1 MLQPILAIP
10 LLTVLMAQGGL
21 ATYPHRGAVQ
31 GSASDGNTCYSTRGP
46 LSYDPLRQIC
56 CADGV
61 YEGAEANYICKICET
76 TMFAIPKSSRP
87 WRCCG
92 RNNDQPYNPETSHCC
107 FGQVKDGPED
117 TTSCF
122 RCSADSIMSIPRDES
137 KSYMCC
143 GDQPYNTL
151 RQHCCAGSLNNGPES
166 AYICQSCG
174 DNMMSRRRDL
184 PPLRCCG
191 VNNEISYDP
200 STHHCCGGFNQPKYG
215 PQRDYVCQRCGNS
228 YFSRPATDGSWRCC
242 KGQPYNPAEQHCC
255 FNGLH
260 SGSEEHFTCQR
271 CGNEVFS
278 RRRDEPEYWCCSH
291 PKTSE
296 MTPYNPQSQTCCNG
310 QIFSGPDNQHSCQ
323 VCGSTPF
330 VRPST
335 DEPWRCCN
343 TVTPYSPQRDH
354 CCFGELRSG
363 SEEQSTCVR
372 CGKNLHTVPVN
383 GQPWGCCGA
392 EAFNPEREVCCNGQV
407 YPGLV
412 CGYEALPAPG
422 TVLGLAAENVDSYSV
437 GLRWYSPSNTQG
449 LFGYRI
455 FYRSASGG
463 QESVVDTRSL
473 GTSYTLSGLQPDSQY
488 IIQVMAYGIA
498 GDGQRS
504 NTLRV
509 QTAPEIGGSTPAQ
522 FVQARPRDSDSVD
535 LEWNAPA
542 GITTD
547 RVQGYRILYKQTTET
562 NTAYLDVGR
571 PVSGTSF
578 TLGGLE
584 PHTDY
589 DIVIV
594 TIDDTGASSH
604 SMPVRVRTAEGIPG
618 PPGSLQRT
626 AVGSN
631 RLQVAWEPPASV
643 NGVLEGYRLYY
654 QVRGED
660 SPRVVEL
667 GPEST
672 RYTLT
677 GLESSTQYIVWVS
690 AFTSAGEGLRSG
702 NIAIR
707 TSGGIPGAV
716 RSLRG
721 DPISPTSVRVQWE
734 RPTYNAD
741 GVQGYRLYYMQVG
754 GRDIP
759 AITLEGNLQSY
770 IISGLQPN
778 SGYEIWLVAFTS
790 AGDGQESPHITVRTG
805 SQETVYPPSQP
816 QQPQLPGT
824 PRDVRVSTVDPF
836 TILVHWQPPTSGG
849 DISNYLVY
857 YQVADEN
864 RAISVQSGPNERSH
878 LLGGLQP
885 DTQYLIWIVAVSPV
899 GVGLRSPAVPVQT
912 QAVDV
917 LPDAPR
923 GLQVTPIGPTMIRV
937 QWVPPRGGG
946 AVSGYRIYYQVLG
959 QPSLSLEADA
969 SERTRIIGQLLPN
982 TEYTVWVLAFN
993 PAGEDGSETQRFTVR
1008 TTAAVPGFV
1017 PRINV
1022 TAIDDTTLWVSWEAP
1037 ETGAPVRGYRIYY
1050 QAMIGDQMP
1059 STVETGPLVQSQ
1071 AVSGLEPGIEYMI
1084 WIVAFSNQ
1092 GDSEDSPRVRI
1103 RTNARVPDRAQPL
1116 PEILPVAG
1124 VPGIP
1129 QDIQGTSLSSSSIQ
1143 VQWQEP
1149 ATDAAP
1155 SGYRVYY
1162 QVVGEATISFKESR
1176 AEQRILIVEDLQPN
1190 TDYNIWVTAYSPAG
1204 TGQRSAR
1211 ITVRTLQETP
1221 QLPGVP
1227 DDVRVVDV
1235 GQTTIHVQ
1243 WQRPRAGGDVTGY
1256 RIYYQPENQ
1265 VSASAE
1271 VVNPSTLSYIIPGLQ
1286 PDMEYTV
1293 WVVAL
1298 SSLGMGLRSPL
1309 VTVRTEPTEGEAD
1322 YTPEVPGMPED
1333 VTAYATSAVSI
1344 RVEWQTPTQEDRVS
1358 GYRIR
1363 YQAEGDPAIS
1373 TIEVDREERSYDIM
1387 ALTPET
1393 DYTVWVVAF
1402 SAEGMG
1408 LRSPKVHA
1416 RTPEDGPC
1424 DCDYVLDVDADK
1436 IKELYA
1442 DKDEDTAE
1450 EVSTAQPGNPAS
1462 PGAGSDTGD
1471 SPAAAGGG
1479 GTNEIAV
1486 APVVDAFLDGDNG
1499 TSAGVGGGGTGTRV
1513 TIGDVNT
1520 DSLRAGADGNNMDS
1534 TDGQN
1539 GTGSGVP
1546 TTEAA
1551 VVDASFNGDNSGMPA
1566 VVQGGGTDTDVP
1578 GGSSSTGNL
1587 WNGAGGNNV
1596 DSQDG
1601 HNGTGSNAS
1610 DSSTA
1615 GQGAHWEDS
1624 GTEAGSNNSLS
1635 NGTNSNNDGSISGA
1649 DGDNDGSISG
1659 ADGDHGGSMAA
1670 ADGDHGGSVTGA
1682 DGDHGGSMA
1691 GADGDHGGSVT
1702 GADGDH
1708 GGSMAG
1714 ADGDHGG
1721 SVTGADGDHGGSMT
1735 GADGDNSGHE
1745 DEANGADGDHGGSV
1759 TGADGDHGGSMA
1771 GADGDHGG
1779 SVTGADGDH
1788 GGSMAGADGDHGGS
1802 MAGADGDHA
1811 GSMAGADGDHGGSVT
1826 GVDGDHAGSVT
1837 GADGDHGGSMAGADG
1852 DHAGSMAGADG
1863 DNSGHEDE
1871 ANGADGGVSGNGHVE
1886 TSTEASSVSP
1896 GQASAEGDNSGSG
1909 GHNNVL
1915 PSFGGAHADNA
1926 QDESMFNGQD
1936 GGLTSENATA
1946 GKHADR
1952 SPEFGLTS
1960 HNTSG
1965 SASTGQASGSDAS
1978 TTGAD
1983 ANSLD
1988 ASWFT
1993 SDGGEGQPGGTVSPG
2008 LPSTPDSSDRNSSHH
2023 NVSTA
2028 GKVDSGRP
2036 NQVGISA
2043 VGNSGADTQPARHGN
2058 RGDVSFD
2065 EYYGSATSDNSIA
2078 PISPDESK
2086 DDGVPV
2092 EDWSNKTSTEGTDSS
2107 SARGNAIGSG
2117 VPGNPAVTGGED
2129 ADVTAEGNL
2138 VSKEQGGGHGKQDN
2152 AMESSQTGGAASK
2165 QERQQPATGR
2175 DGSPAGNALDESHAG
2190 NVRPSRPAV
2199 TRGDTGTRAN
2209 SSQNRPSVTG
2219 AVGNDIDGDMT
2230 TGSGEVDEADSNGN
2244 NVNSPADHHSST
2256 RPSPNYVPGVG
2267 NGHSGD
2273 RFIPGTGNSLPGSA
2287 VGAGVTF
2294 NQTSQQGD
2302 TSDFTEAV
2310 VGAEGKVITV
2320 DGFLDVDNRNTDS
2333 LENATSASD
2342 AKPDESSQ
2350 PGLNHGDRHGGHHG
2364 DRHGGHHG
2372 DRHGGH
2378 HGDRHGGHHGDRHG
2392 GHHGDRHGGQAS
2404 NNVSV
2409 TEGHPDNPISSGSV
2423 ADGANSNQTESSPS
2437 ASPSSPASSGFG
2449 GRTRHE
2455 GSLGGSA
2462 TANQDKEGFSGRGG
2476 VPSSGNA
2483 LGGRDAGVVE
2493 TAAQSDTTEA
2503 ARNSSHGTDNSVA
2516 FVGADGDLLDHE
2528 GRPVRGNEVPPLSG
2542 SASSDAD
2549 TTQAGHLASRGD
2561 GHAGDGNV
2569 PEGTAVSRD
2578 GTSGVATVD
2587 FNIDIYEP
2595 NVPALPGSPASIQA
2609 RPTDMATVLVE
2620 WRQPTTSGRV
2630 DGYRIYY
2637 QASNNPQ
2644 VASIDVGPQT
2654 LSQSVGGLESGTEYT
2669 FWVQAVNAAGLGYR
2683 SPVVTAITDAPAPS
2697 LPGVPQNVQATAL
2710 SPMTILVEWE
2720 APSLGGDVQ
2729 GYMVYHQSREGGTT
2743 LREVGPS
2750 VNSLILSDLRPETRY
2765 SIWVVAHSDAGMGL
2779 RSSMK
2784 SLQTPA
2790 EGPRLPGRPMNVL
2803 ATAIDAKSILVEWQ
2817 QPTFGGPLDQ
2827 YRIYYEKSTD
2837 QTTSMVEVGPGT
2849 VSYTLM
2855 DLLPDTEYSIWV
2867 VGLSNVGMGE
2877 RSPIITVRTLEAP
2890 RLPETLSNVR
2900 VSPTGPTSIT
2910 VEWEAPDSDDVQ
2922 GYEIY
2927 YQTDNL
2933 PATSVEMGPDDRYY
2947 TISDLLPGQEYTVWL
2962 VALTFTGRRVS
2973 SQTFTIQTEQQAL
2986 PGVPDNVRA
2995 FPTGPTSILVQWQLP
3010 STGSDVQGY
3019 RIYSQAEHGHV
3030 SSVEVGPDT
3039 AFYTLT
3045 DLMPDTEYTVWVI
3058 AFSAAGM
3065 GDRSVSLAVR
3075 TEEEAPKVP
3084 GAPGSVRLTPSGP
3097 TSITVEWEAPT
3108 TGGDVEGYNVYY
3120 QPEDGNTRTAQ
3131 VEPSDIPSY
3140 TIMGLTPNTLY
3151 TVWVI
3156 AFSSDGLGQRSQMVN
3171 VMTEQQA
3178 PQTPGVPRNVEASS
3192 TGPTTIVVQ
3201 WASPDTGAEVQGYT
3215 IYYQPEND
3223 PTMRVQVSPSDIP
3236 YTIRDLLPDTQY
3248 TIWIVAF
3255 STEGMGERSPA
3266 LTVSTQEEAPAT
3278 PGAPGSVRLTPS
3290 DPTSI
3295 TVEWEAPTTGGD
3307 VEYYVIYYQAENEP
3321 TMRVQ
3326 VSPSD
3331 IPYTIRDLL
3340 PDTQYTIWI
3349 VAFSTEGMGERS
3361 PALTVSTQQ
3370 EAPKVP
3376 GAPGSVRL
3384 TPSDPTS
3391 ITVEW
3396 EAPTTGGDVEY
3407 YIIYYQAENEP
3418 TMRVQVSPSDIPY
3431 TIRDLLPDT
3440 QYTIWIVA
3448 FSTEGMGERSP
3459 ALTVS
3464 TQEAPN
3470 LPGAPGSVRL
3480 TPSDPTS
3487 ITVEWEAPTTG
3498 GDVEYYVI
3506 YYRAENDPTMRV
3518 QVSPSD
3524 ILYTIRDLLPDTQ
3537 YTIWIVAFSTEG
3549 MGERSPALTVS
3560 TQEEAPA
3567 TPGAPGSVRL
3577 TPSDPT
3583 SITVEWE
3590 APTTGGDVEYYIIYY
3605 QAENE
3610 PTMRVQV
3617 SPSDIPY
3624 TIRDLLPD
3632 TQYTIWIVAFS
3643 TEGMGERSPAL
3654 TVSTQEEAPATPGAP
3669 GSVRLTPSDPTS
3681 ITVEW
3686 EAPTTGGDVEYY
3698 IIYYQAENEPTMRV
3712 QVSPSDIPYTI
3723 RDLLPD
3729 TQYTIWI
3736 VAFSTEGMGERSPA
3750 LTVSTQEAPNLPG
3763 APGNVRLT
3771 PSDPTSIT
3779 VEWEAPTTGGDVEYY
3794 VIYYQTEDEPVL
3806 TVQLDQTM
3814 RQYTIEDLLPDTPY
3828 TVWIVAFSAEGEG
3841 KRSSVYYVQTAAEEI
3856 PGAPGNV
3863 QVTPFNATALTV
3875 EWEAPTRGGDFQ
3887 GYRIYYEA
3895 PGDSTPGFVDTP
3907 SSVTSFLLTGLQPDT
3922 TYNVWVLAFSP
3933 AGMSQRSLMR
3943 TLTTLQVVQGPSA
3956 PAFIRASPL
3965 DGTSLVVEWEA
3976 SESDNVQGYI
3986 IYYQAETETSPSS
3999 VEADPSTLQSTIR
4012 GLRPDTTYTLWVVS
4026 YSPEGTSPSSPTVS
4040 AQTLQEA
4047 PGLPGSPEG
4056 LRVRAV
4062 NPKTALLTWQEPSS
4076 GADFDGYRVYY
4087 QRVEDPESVTTVN
4100 VRRSSTS
4107 YILENLQPG
4116 QKYLMWIAA
4125 YSTRGVSEVTQRVD
4139 LRMPQGSLPGAPLNV
4154 RASSTEPT
4162 SIVVQWDSPRSGGDV
4177 ERYQIYYRSSEDS
4190 SVSQIPVRGD
4200 ELTWTITGLQTDVD
4214 YMVWIEAVNSE
4225 GSGPRSD
4232 VINVQT
4238 PSEAPG
4244 EPQNLQVE
4252 STELTSVTITWEA
4265 PTSGGELEGYRIY
4278 YQRVGDDGMR
4288 SPTRVIGP
4296 DERSFSLTGLEQG
4309 TDYRIYLVPFSSDR
4323 VGTSSPVL
4331 SVRTQSAPV
4340 PQPPGTPLSVRASAL
4355 DSSSVRV
4362 TWRHP
4367 TRGGAAAGYKV
4378 HYQVAGEPEVVTVEV
4393 RPTDRALMLSGLRP
4407 STSYDIWMTAFS
4419 PAGSSP
4425 RTPSVMVRTPEMAP
4439 QTPGRPRSIRAETLN
4454 PTTMY
4459 VQWQHPVR
4467 GTDLVERYRVYYQA
4481 VRAPTPSFRVARA
4494 DETSITIPGMASST
4508 TYNIWVVAVSAAG
4521 AGQPSPSITL
4531 ATPDAVSEVPGSPED
4546 IQVSLEDDSSIRVE
4560 WQPPTSGGEV
4570 LGYRINYQEAG
4581 NEDATTIEVG
4591 PYVYYQVIRRLKPDT
4606 EYYIWV
4612 VGFSS
4617 DGDGRRSQILSVTME
4632 SEGSTQLGPPADLQV
4647 SLLDDESVLLQWSAP
4662 ETAAGI
4668 LGYRL
4673 YYQPIGSTD
4682 VSNLEVGPDVSSHPI
4697 RGLEPGVDYVVW
4709 IVAFTQE
4716 GEGLRS
4722 AKMNVRIDRQVI
4734 GGSTYPGEGDRI
4746 NIIPG
4751 VVVPNPSSGSTPD
4764 QEDRWAL
4771 LGLPASPEN
4780 VQVARVDSTTM
4791 RVQWMP
4797 PTSGGRVA
4805 GYRIY
4810 YQGPDDDESRSIDT
4824 PPSARTQTI
4833 TGLVP
4838 GVDYN
4843 IWVLA
4848 FSLAGVG
4855 PQSDSLTVR
4864 TYPQGPVP
4872 RAPADVQ
4879 MAVVNP
4885 SMVRLNWE
4893 PPTAL
4898 SGPILGYRIFYNPI
4912 LTNMLNVRE
4921 VGPTV
4926 TEYSLMDLDPYLGYN
4941 IWVLAFTEAREGQ
4954 RSLSIMLPPRAQRGS
4969 SVGGSASPREV
4980 TFTAMTPNSIKI
4992 QWEKPTDSVD
5002 VIDGYGI
5009 LYRSAG
5015 EDQTQTIEVGVD
5027 ESEYILTGLVPDTE
5041 YILQLL
5047 AFTASGQEYR
5057 SPQISVR
5064 TSASSQPDLG
5074 RVGVSG
5080 SSSISS
5086 TAHMSVVPSGGG
5098 TGRVIVRGGGD
5109 SGPRLPSGGQSF
5121 VIRTD
5126 ANGQRSFILPNG
5138 ESASG
5143 QGVQISPDGQGLV
5156 IRTDGSSTSNGQVF
5170 LVPANG
5176 GSATGG
5182 GGQTFVINPN
5192 QGGVITSSGGSS
5204 SSGGQ
5209 AFLVPVSGSSGST
5222 RDGQTVVHR
5231 FNGRP
5236 DDALQSGQT
5245 ATTPAPEEGRDQDC
5259 YQDNG
5264 EEYRGQASTTEKGS
5278 QCVKWSAS
5286 DFFQYSSHE
5295 YTQGEFGIG
5304 DHNYCRNPDGDAKP
5318 WCYADAEGTYE
5329 YCAIQ
5334 QCRNGG

>member
-10 LLTVLMAQGGL
+10 LLTALVIHGGQ
-21 ATYPHRGAVQ
+21 ATYPHRGAVR
-31 GSASDGNTCYSTRGP
+31 GSASDRNTCYSTRGP
-46 LSYDPLRQIC
+46 LSYNPLRQIC

-61 YEGAEANYICKICET
+61 YEGAEANYVCKICET

-92 RNNDQPYNPETSHCC
+92 SNNDQPYNPETSHCC
-107 FGQVKDGPED
+107 FGQVQDGPED

-122 RCSADSIMSIPRDES
+122 RCSADSVMSIPRDES

-151 RQHCCAGSLNNGPES
+151 RQHCCAGTLKDGPES
-166 AYICQSCG
+166 GYICQSCG

-215 PQRDYVCQRCGNS
+215 PQRDYVCQRCGNT
-228 YFSRPATDGSWRCC
+228 YFSRLVTDGSWRCC
-242 KGQPYNPAEQHCC
+242 QGQPYNPAEQHCC

-260 SGSEEHFTCQR
+260 SGSEEQFTCQR
-271 CGNEVFS
+271 CGNKVFS

-296 MTPYNPQSQTCCNG
+296 MTPYNPQTQTCCSG
-310 QIFSGPDNQHSCQ
+310 QIFSGQDQQHSCQ

-330 VRPST
+330 IRPNT
-335 DEPWRCCN
+335 DEPWRCCD
-343 TVTPYSPQRDH
+343 TVTPYSPERNH
-354 CCFGELRSG
+354 CCFGEVRSG

-383 GQPWGCCGA
+383 GQPWGCCGS

-412 CGYEALPAPG
+412 CGYEALPTPG
-422 TVLGLAAENVDSYSV
+422 IVHRLTAENVDSYSV
-437 GLRWYSPSNTQG
+437 GLRWSSPTDTRG

-455 FYRSASGG
+455 FYQSASGG
-463 QESVVDTRSL
+463 QENVVDTRSL
-473 GTSYTLSGLQPDSQY
+473 DTSYTLSGLQPESQY
-488 IIQVMAYGIA
+488 IIQVMAYGMG

-535 LEWNAPA
+535 LEWSAPA

-547 RVQGYRILYKQTTET
+547 RVRGFRILYKQTTET

-571 PVSGTSF
+571 PITDTSF
-578 TLGGLE
+578 TLGGLK

-604 SMPVRVRTAEGIPG
+604 SMPVRVRTAEGTPG

-631 RLQVAWEPPASV
+631 RLQVSWEPPAAV
-643 NGVLEGYRLYY
+643 NGVLRGYRLYY
-654 QVRGED
+654 QVWGED

-667 GPEST
+667 GPENTSH
-672 RYTLT
+672 TLN
-677 GLESSTQYIVWVS
+677 GLESNTQYKVW
-690 AFTSAGEGLRSG
+690 
-702 NIAIR
+702 
-707 TSGGIPGAV
+707 
-716 RSLRG
+716 
-721 DPISPTSVRVQWE
+721 
-734 RPTYNAD
+734 
-741 GVQGYRLYYMQVG
+741 
-754 GRDIP
+754 
-759 AITLEGNLQSY
+759 
-770 IISGLQPN
+770 
-778 SGYEIWLVAFTS
+778 
-790 AGDGQESPHITVRTG
+790 H
-805 SQETVYPPSQP
+805 
-816 QQPQLPGT
+816 PQLPGT
-824 PRDVRVSTVDPF
+824 PRDVRVSTIDPK

-857 YQVADEN
+857 YQVVDDN
-864 RAISVQSGPNERSH
+864 RAVSVQSGPNERSH
-878 LLGGLQP
+878 LIGGLQP
-885 DTQYLIWIVAVSPV
+885 NTQYLVWIVAVSPV
-899 GVGLRSPAVPVQT
+899 GVGLRSSTVRVQT
-912 QAVDV
+912 QDVDV
-917 LPDAPR
+917 LPEAPR
-923 GLQVTPIGPTMIRV
+923 GLEVTPVGPTMIRV
-937 QWVPPRGGG
+937 QWVPPGRGGT
-946 AVSGYRIYYQVLG
+946 VLGYRIYYQTLG
-959 QPSLSLEADA
+959 QQSLSIEADA
-969 SERTRIIGQLLPN
+969 NERNRIIGQLLPN

-993 PAGEDGSETQRFTVR
+993 EAGDGSETQRFTVR

-1050 QAMIGDQMP
+1050 QAMSGDQLP
-1059 STVETGPLVQSQ
+1059 SMVETGPLQQSQ
-1071 AVSGLEPGIEYMI
+1071 AVSGLEPGIEYTI

-1103 RTNARVPDRAQPL
+1103 RTARVPGR
-1116 PEILPVAG
+1116 ILPVSG

-1143 VQWQEP
+1143 VRWQEP

-1162 QVVGEATISFKESR
+1162 QVVGEAMISFKRSR
-1176 AEQRILIVEDLQPN
+1176 ADRRILVLEDLQPN
-1190 TDYNIWVTAYSPAG
+1190 TDYNIWVIAESAAG
-1204 TGQRSAR
+1204 VGQRSAR
-1211 ITVRTLQETP
+1211 ITVRTLPETP
-1221 QLPGVP
+1221 QLPGAP

-1243 WQRPRAGGDVTGY
+1243 WQRPRVGGDVTGY

-1298 SSLGMGLRSPL
+1298 SSMGMGLRSPL
-1309 VTVRTEPTEGEAD
+1309 VTVRTEPIYGEND
-1322 YTPEVPGMPED
+1322 DTPEVPGMPED

-1344 RVEWQTPTQEDRVS
+1344 RVEWQTPAQEDRVS

-1387 ALTPET
+1387 GLTPET

-1402 SAEGMG
+1402 SLDGMG

-1442 DKDEDTAE
+1442 DNEDTE
-1450 EVSTAQPGNPAS
+1450 EEASTVQPGSQAS
-1462 PGAGSDTGD
+1462 PGADSDTGD
-1471 SPAAAGGG
+1471 NLAPLGGG
-1479 GTNEIAV
+1479 GTKQIV
-1486 APVVDAFLDGDNG
+1486 VVPVVDAFLNGDNG
-1499 TSAGVGGGGTGTRV
+1499 TSAGVVGGGSGTSV
-1513 TIGDVNT
+1513 TVGDVNI
-1520 DSLRAGADGNNMDS
+1520 DSLRAGADGNNVNS
-1534 TDGQN
+1534 TDGKN
-1539 GTGSGVP
+1539 GTGSSVA
-1546 TTEAA
+1546 TEEPA
-1551 VVDASFNGDNSGMPA
+1551 VVDASIDGDNGVVPSA
-1566 VVQGGGTDTDVP
+1566 VAGGGTNIP
-1578 GGSSSTGNL
+1578 GGSSTSSSSSSSSTGKL
-1587 WNGAGGNNV
+1587 F
-1596 DSQDG
+1596 
-1601 HNGTGSNAS
+1601 
-1610 DSSTA
+1610 
-1615 GQGAHWEDS
+1615 
-1624 GTEAGSNNSLS
+1624 
-1635 NGTNSNNDGSISGA
+1635 
-1649 DGDNDGSISG
+1649 
-1659 ADGDHGGSMAA
+1659 
-1670 ADGDHGGSVTGA
+1670 
-1682 DGDHGGSMA
+1682 
-1691 GADGDHGGSVT
+1691 
-1702 GADGDH
+1702 
-1708 GGSMAG
+1708 
-1714 ADGDHGG
+1714 
-1721 SVTGADGDHGGSMT
+1721 
-1735 GADGDNSGHE
+1735 
-1745 DEANGADGDHGGSV
+1745 NGADGNSVELQDGQNDAGKNASKSSTSTAGHGAHSGNS
-1759 TGADGDHGGSMA
+1759 GADAAGLDTSGTSQAGINHSFSNGVNSSNGGPIA
-1771 GADGDHGG
+1771 
-1779 SVTGADGDH
+1779 GADGDH

-1802 MAGADGDHA
+1802 MAGADGDHG
-1811 GSMAGADGDHGGSVT
+1811 GSMA
-1826 GVDGDHAGSVT
+1826 

-1852 DHAGSMAGADG
+1852 D
-1863 DNSGHEDE
+1863 NTGHEDE
-1871 ANGADGGVSGNGHVE
+1871 INGADGGVNGNGHVE
-1886 TSTEASSVSP
+1886 SSTDASSVSP
-1896 GQASAEGDNSGSG
+1896 GGQASAEGDTSSSG

-1915 PSFGGAHADNA
+1915 PSIDGSHADNA
-1926 QDESMFNGQD
+1926 QDESIMLNGQD
-1936 GGLTSENATA
+1936 GGLISENSAA
-1946 GKHADR
+1946 GKDAAW
-1952 SPEFGLTS
+1952 SPELGLTS

-1965 SASTGQASGSDAS
+1965 SANTGQASGSDAS

-1993 SDGGEGQPGGTVSPG
+1993 SEGSEGQQGGTVSAG
-2008 LPSTPDSSDRNSSHH
+2008 LPSIVDSLDRNPSDH

-2028 GKVDSGRP
+2028 GKVDSGEP
-2036 NQVGISA
+2036 SQVGISA
-2043 VGNSGADTQPARHGN
+2043 TGNSKADKQPTRHGN
-2058 RGDVSFD
+2058 RGDISIN
-2065 EYYGSATSDNSIA
+2065 EYYGSAPSDNSIV
-2078 PISPDESK
+2078 PSSPDESK
-2086 DDGVPV
+2086 GHAVPV
-2092 EDWSNKTSTEGTDSS
+2092 ESLSNQTASIGADSS
-2107 SARGNAIGSG
+2107 SDSANVIGSG
-2117 VPGNPAVTGGED
+2117 VPGNPGISAVTGVEG
-2129 ADVTAEGNL
+2129 AHVTSEGNS
-2138 VSKEQGGGHGKQDN
+2138 VNKEHSGGHGEEDN
-2152 AMESSQTGGAASK
+2152 AIKSSQTGGAANQ
-2165 QERQQPATGR
+2165 QEDQPRTIGR
-2175 DGSPAGNALDESHAG
+2175 DGSPTGNALDGSAAG
-2190 NVRPSRPAV
+2190 VVGLARPAV

-2219 AVGNDIDGDMT
+2219 AVGNDVDEDMT
-2230 TGSGEVDEADSNGN
+2230 VGSGEAEETDSNNKNG
-2244 NVNSPADHHSST
+2244 SFPADHHSST
-2256 RPSPNYVPGVG
+2256 RPTSPNSTPGVG
-2267 NGHSGD
+2267 NGHSED
-2273 RFIPGTGNSLPGSA
+2273 RVILDTDNIVPGLTA
-2287 VGAGVTF
+2287 AEGATA
-2294 NQTSQQGD
+2294 NQTSHTG
-2302 TSDFTEAV
+2302 DFTEAM
-2310 VGAEGKVITV
+2310 VGAEGKAITT
-2320 DGFLDVDNRNTDS
+2320 DGFLDVDDS
-2333 LENATSASD
+2333 SADTWGNAAPGSDTSTR
-2342 AKPDESSQ
+2342 PDESSQ
-2350 PGLNHGDRHGGHHG
+2350 PGLHHSDRHGGHGHHSRHRGHQGDRHGGS
-2364 DRHGGHHG
+2364 
-2372 DRHGGH
+2372 
-2378 HGDRHGGHHGDRHG
+2378 
-2392 GHHGDRHGGQAS
+2392 AS

-2409 TEGHPDNPISSGSV
+2409 TGHPAEPVSVGSV
-2423 ADGANSNQTESSPS
+2423 TDGAKLNKTVSGPS
-2437 ASPSSPASSGFG
+2437 ATPSSPASSGFG

-2462 TANQDKEGFSGRGG
+2462 ADNVNREGFSGRGG

-2483 LGGRDAGVVE
+2483 LGGRDAGVAQ
-2493 TAAQSDTTEA
+2493 TAGLSNTEEA
-2503 ARNSSHGTDNSVA
+2503 GRNYSYGTDNSIA
-2516 FVGADGDLLDHE
+2516 FVGAAGDLLDQE
-2528 GRPVRGNEVPPLSG
+2528 GRPLQDNEVPPVSG
-2542 SASSDAD
+2542 SASSDTD
-2549 TTQAGHLASRGD
+2549 TAQAGHQAPHGD
-2561 GHAGDGNV
+2561 RHAGEGQV
-2569 PEGTAVSRD
+2569 PEDSAVSRD
-2578 GTSGVATVD
+2578 GTSGVASVD

-2595 NVPALPGSPASIQA
+2595 NVPALPGSPTNVRA

-2620 WRQPTTSGRV
+2620 WGQPTTAVRL

-2683 SPVVTAITDAPAPS
+2683 SSVVTAITDEPAPS
-2697 LPGVPQNVQATAL
+2697 LPGVPQNVRATAV
-2710 SPMTILVEWE
+2710 SPTTILVEWE
-2720 APSLGGDVQ
+2720 APHLGGVVQ
-2729 GYMVYHQSREGGTT
+2729 GYMVYHQPRGGRTT

-2784 SLQTPA
+2784 TLQTPA

-2803 ATAIDAKSILVEWQ
+2803 ATAVDARSILVEWQ

-2855 DLLPDTEYSIWV
+2855 DLQPDTEYSVWV
-2867 VGLSNVGMGE
+2867 VGISNVGMGE
-2877 RSPIITVRTLEAP
+2877 RSPIITVRTMEEAP
-2890 RLPETLSNVR
+2890 RLPDTLSNVQ
-2900 VSPTGPTSIT
+2900 VSPAGPTSIT
-2910 VEWEAPDSDDVQ
+2910 VEWEAPSEADVQ
-2922 GYEIY
+2922 SYEIY

-2933 PATSVEMGPDDRYY
+2933 PATSVELGPADRYY
-2947 TISDLLPGQEYTVWL
+2947 TISDLLPDTEYTVWV

-2973 SQTFTIQTEQQAL
+2973 SQTFTIQTEPQAL
-2986 PGVPDNVRA
+2986 PGVPNNVRA
-2995 FPTGPTSILVQWQLP
+2995 FPTGPTSVVVQWQPP
-3010 STGSDVQGY
+3010 STGRDVQGY
-3019 RIYSQAEHGHV
+3019 RIFYQAEHGHV
-3030 SSVEVGPDT
+3030 SSTEVGPDT

-3045 DLMPDTEYTVWVI
+3045 DLLPNTEYSVWVL
-3058 AFSAAGM
+3058 AFSAAGA
-3065 GDRSVSLAVR
+3065 GEKSVVLSVR

-3108 TGGDVEGYNVYY
+3108 TGADVEGYNVYY
-3120 QPEDGNTRTAQ
+3120 QPEDGRTRTAQ
-3131 VEPSDIPSY
+3131 VEPSDMPSY
-3140 TIMGLTPNTLY
+3140 TITGLTPNTLY
-3151 TVWVI
+3151 SVWVI
-3156 AFSSDGLGQRSQMVN
+3156 AFSTDGLGQRSQLVK
-3171 VMTEQQA
+3171 VLTEEQ
-3178 PQTPGVPRNVEASS
+3178 
-3192 TGPTTIVVQ
+3192 
-3201 WASPDTGAEVQGYT
+3201 
-3215 IYYQPEND
+3215 
-3223 PTMRVQVSPSDIP
+3223 
-3236 YTIRDLLPDTQY
+3236 
-3248 TIWIVAF
+3248 
-3255 STEGMGERSPA
+3255 
-3266 LTVSTQEEAPAT
+3266 APAT

-3290 DPTSI
+3290 GPTSI
-3295 TVEWEAPTTGGD
+3295 TVEWETPTTGAD

-3361 PALTVSTQQ
+3361 PALTVTTQQ
-3370 EAPKVP
+3370 EAPATP

-3384 TPSDPTS
+3384 TPSGPTS

-3396 EAPTTGGDVEY
+3396 EAPTTGADVEY

-3459 ALTVS
+3459 ALTV
-3464 TQEAPN
+3464 TTQQEAPAT
-3470 LPGAPGSVRL
+3470 PGAPGSVRL
-3480 TPSDPTS
+3480 TPSGPTS
-3487 ITVEWEAPTTG
+3487 ITVEWETPTTG
-3498 GDVEYYVI
+3498 ADVEYYVI
-3506 YYRAENDPTMRV
+3506 YYQAENEPTMRV
-3518 QVSPSD
+3518 QVNPSD
-3524 ILYTIRDLLPDTQ
+3524 IPYTIRDLLPDTQ

-3549 MGERSPALTVS
+3549 MGERSPALTVT
-3560 TQEEAPA
+3560 TQQEAPA

-3577 TPSDPT
+3577 TPSGPT

-3590 APTTGGDVEYYIIYY
+3590 TPTTGADVEYYVIYYQAENEPTMRVQVSPSDIPYTIRDLLPDTQYTIWIVAFSTEGMGERSPALTVTTQEAPATPGAPGSVRLTPSGPTSITVEWETPTTGADVEYYIIYYQAENEPTMRVQVNPSDIPYTIRDLLPDTQYTIWIVAFSTEGMGERSPALTVTTQQEAPATPGAPGSVRLTPSGPTSITVEWETPTTGADVEYYIIYY

-3654 TVSTQEEAPATPGAP
+3654 TVVTQEAPDLPGAP
-3669 GSVRLTPSDPTS
+3669 GSVRLTPSGPTS

-3686 EAPTTGGDVEYY
+3686 ETPTTG
-3698 IIYYQAENEPTMRV
+3698 A
-3712 QVSPSDIPYTI
+3712 
-3723 RDLLPD
+3723 
-3729 TQYTIWI
+3729 
-3736 VAFSTEGMGERSPA
+3736 
-3750 LTVSTQEAPNLPG
+3750 
-3763 APGNVRLT
+3763 
-3771 PSDPTSIT
+3771 
-3779 VEWEAPTTGGDVEYY
+3779 DVEYY

-3806 TVQLDQTM
+3806 SVQVDRSTS
-3814 RQYTIEDLLPDTPY
+3814 QYTIPDLLPNTPY
-3828 TVWIVAFSAEGEG
+3828 TVWIVAFSAEGAGE
-3841 KRSSVYYVQTAAEEI
+3841 RSSVYYVQTAAEAEI

-3863 QVTPFNATALTV
+3863 QVTPFNATAITV
-3875 EWEAPTRGGDFQ
+3875 EWEPPTRGGDFQ
-3887 GYRIYYEA
+3887 GYRIYYQA
-3895 PGDSTPGFVDTP
+3895 PEESTPGFVDTP
-3907 SSVTSFLLTGLQPDT
+3907 SSVTSFLLTDLQPDT

-3933 AGMSQRSLMR
+3933 AGVSQRSLMR
-3943 TLTTLQVVQGPSA
+3943 TLTTLQLAQGPSA

-3986 IYYQAETETSPSS
+3986 IYYQMETETRPSS
-3999 VEADPSTLQSTIR
+3999 VEADPTTLQSTIS
-4012 GLRPDTTYTLWVVS
+4012 GLQPDTTYSLWVVA
-4026 YSPEGTSPSSPTVS
+4026 YSPDGTSPNSPTVTVR
-4040 AQTLQEA
+4040 TLQEA

-4062 NPKTALLTWQEPSS
+4062 NPTTALLTWEEPSS

-4087 QRVEDPESVTTVN
+4087 QILEDPDSVASLN
-4100 VRRSSTS
+4100 VSPSSTS

-4125 YSTRGVSEVTQRVD
+4125 YSTQGVSQATQQID
-4139 LRMPQGSLPGAPLNV
+4139 LRMPGGTAALPGTPWNV

-4162 SIVVQWDSPRSGGDV
+4162 SIILQWNSPRSGGDV
-4177 ERYQIYYRSSEDS
+4177 ERYQIYYRPSEDS
-4190 SVSQIPVRGD
+4190 SVYQVPVRGD
-4200 ELTWTITGLQTDVD
+4200 VLTRTITGLQTDME
-4214 YMVWIEAVNSE
+4214 YMVWIEAVNSA
-4225 GSGPRSD
+4225 GSGPRSE
-4232 VINVQT
+4232 VIYVQT

-4296 DERSFSLTGLEQG
+4296 DEYSFTLTGLEQG

-4331 SVRTQSAPV
+4331 TVRTQTAPV
-4340 PQPPGTPLSVRASAL
+4340 PQAPGTPLSVRAAAV

-4367 TRGGAAAGYKV
+4367 TRGGTAAGYKV

-4419 PAGSSP
+4419 SAGSSP
-4425 RTPSVMVRTPEMAP
+4425 RTPSVMVRTLEMAP

-4454 PTTMY
+4454 PTTML
-4459 VQWQHPVR
+4459 VQWQQPIR
-4467 GTDLVERYRVYYQA
+4467 GAELVERYRVYYQA
-4481 VRAPTPSFRVARA
+4481 VRAPTPSFRVAQA
-4494 DETSITIPGMASST
+4494 DETSLIIPGMASST

-4521 AGQPSPSITL
+4521 AGQPSPSISL
-4531 ATPDAVSEVPGSPED
+4531 ATPDTVPDIPGSPED

-4560 WQPPTSGGEV
+4560 WQPPTSGAEV

-4581 NEDATTIEVG
+4581 NEEATTVEVRAN
-4591 PYVYYQVIRRLKPDT
+4591 VYSQVIHNLKPDT

-4612 VGFSS
+4612 VGFSAA
-4617 DGDGRRSQILSVTME
+4617 GDGRRSQILSVTME

-4647 SLLDDESVLLQWSAP
+4647 SLLDDESVLLQWSTP
-4662 ETAAGI
+4662 EGAEGI

-4673 YYQPIGSTD
+4673 YYQPVGSTD
-4682 VSNLEVGPDVSSHPI
+4682 VSSLEVGPDVGSHPI

-4734 GGSTYPGEGDRI
+4734 GGSTYPGEEDRI

-4751 VVVPNPSSGSTPD
+4751 VVVPDPSSGSGPD
-4764 QEDRWAL
+4764 QEDRYAL
-4771 LGLPASPEN
+4771 LGLPGAPEN
-4780 VQVARVDSTTM
+4780 VQVARVDATTM

-4797 PTSGGRVA
+4797 PTSGGQVA

-4810 YQGPDDDESRSIDT
+4810 YQGPDDDESRSFDT

-4833 TGLVP
+4833 TGLAS

-4848 FSLAGVG
+4848 FSPAGVG
-4855 PQSDSLTVR
+4855 PQSNSLTIR

-4885 SMVRLNWE
+4885 STVRLNWE

-4926 TEYSLMDLDPYLGYN
+4926 TQYDLMDLDPYLGYN

-4980 TFTAMTPNSIKI
+4980 TFTALTPNSIKI

-5027 ESEYILTGLVPDTE
+5027 ESEYTLTGLEPNTE

-5057 SPQISVR
+5057 SPQITVR
-5064 TSASSQPDLG
+5064 TSVRSQPDLG
-5074 RVGVSG
+5074 RVG
-5080 SSSISS
+5080 S
-5086 TAHMSVVPSGGG
+5086 TAHMSVVPSGGS

-5109 SGPRLPSGGQSF
+5109 SGPRLPSGQSF

-5126 ANGQRSFILPNG
+5126 ANGQRSFLLPNG
-5138 ESASG
+5138 ESISG
-5143 QGVQISPDGQGLV
+5143 QGVQISPDGQGVV
-5156 IRTDGSSTSNGQVF
+5156 IRTDGSSSSNGQVF
-5170 LVPANG
+5170 VVPANG
-5176 GSATGG
+5176 GSTTGQE
-5182 GGQTFVINPN
+5182 GQTFVVQPN
-5192 QGGVITSSGGSS
+5192 QRGVITSSGGSS

-5209 AFLVPVSGSSGST
+5209 AFLVPVGGSSGGT
-5222 RDGQTVVHR
+5222 QDGQTVVHR
-5231 FNGRP
+5231 FHGRP
-5236 DDALQSGQT
+5236 DDALQSGQFYSQ
-5245 ATTPAPEEGRDQDC
+5245 TTPAPEEGHNKDC
-5259 YQDNG
+5259 YHDNG
-5264 EEYRGQASTTEKGS
+5264 EDYRGQASTTEKGS

-5286 DFFQYSSHE
+5286 DFFQYSSYE

-5334 QCRNGG
+5334 QCRNGD

>member
-46 LSYDPLRQIC
+46 LSYNPLRQIC

-291 PKTSE
+291 PKMSE

-734 RPTYNAD
+734 KPTYNAD

-864 RAISVQSGPNERSH
+864 RAISVQSGPNDRSH

-1050 QAMIGDQMP
+1050 QAMSGDQMP

-1116 PEILPVAG
+1116 PEIPPVAG

-1293 WVVAL
+1293 WLVAL

-1416 RTPEDGPC
+1416 RTPED
-1424 DCDYVLDVDADK
+1424 
-1436 IKELYA
+1436 
-1442 DKDEDTAE
+1442 
-1450 EVSTAQPGNPAS
+1450 
-1462 PGAGSDTGD
+1462 
-1471 SPAAAGGG
+1471 
-1479 GTNEIAV
+1479 
-1486 APVVDAFLDGDNG
+1486 
-1499 TSAGVGGGGTGTRV
+1499 
-1513 TIGDVNT
+1513 
-1520 DSLRAGADGNNMDS
+1520 
-1534 TDGQN
+1534 
-1539 GTGSGVP
+1539 
-1546 TTEAA
+1546 
-1551 VVDASFNGDNSGMPA
+1551 
-1566 VVQGGGTDTDVP
+1566 
-1578 GGSSSTGNL
+1578 
-1587 WNGAGGNNV
+1587 
-1596 DSQDG
+1596 
-1601 HNGTGSNAS
+1601 
-1610 DSSTA
+1610 
-1615 GQGAHWEDS
+1615 
-1624 GTEAGSNNSLS
+1624 
-1635 NGTNSNNDGSISGA
+1635 
-1649 DGDNDGSISG
+1649 
-1659 ADGDHGGSMAA
+1659 
-1670 ADGDHGGSVTGA
+1670 
-1682 DGDHGGSMA
+1682 
-1691 GADGDHGGSVT
+1691 
-1702 GADGDH
+1702 
-1708 GGSMAG
+1708 
-1714 ADGDHGG
+1714 
-1721 SVTGADGDHGGSMT
+1721 
-1735 GADGDNSGHE
+1735 
-1745 DEANGADGDHGGSV
+1745 
-1759 TGADGDHGGSMA
+1759 
-1771 GADGDHGG
+1771 
-1779 SVTGADGDH
+1779 
-1788 GGSMAGADGDHGGS
+1788 
-1802 MAGADGDHA
+1802 
-1811 GSMAGADGDHGGSVT
+1811 
-1826 GVDGDHAGSVT
+1826 
-1837 GADGDHGGSMAGADG
+1837 
-1852 DHAGSMAGADG
+1852 
-1863 DNSGHEDE
+1863 
-1871 ANGADGGVSGNGHVE
+1871 
-1886 TSTEASSVSP
+1886 
-1896 GQASAEGDNSGSG
+1896 
-1909 GHNNVL
+1909 
-1915 PSFGGAHADNA
+1915 
-1926 QDESMFNGQD
+1926 
-1936 GGLTSENATA
+1936 
-1946 GKHADR
+1946 
-1952 SPEFGLTS
+1952 
-1960 HNTSG
+1960 
-1965 SASTGQASGSDAS
+1965 
-1978 TTGAD
+1978 
-1983 ANSLD
+1983 
-1988 ASWFT
+1988 
-1993 SDGGEGQPGGTVSPG
+1993 
-2008 LPSTPDSSDRNSSHH
+2008 
-2023 NVSTA
+2023 
-2028 GKVDSGRP
+2028 
-2036 NQVGISA
+2036 
-2043 VGNSGADTQPARHGN
+2043 
-2058 RGDVSFD
+2058 
-2065 EYYGSATSDNSIA
+2065 
-2078 PISPDESK
+2078 
-2086 DDGVPV
+2086 
-2092 EDWSNKTSTEGTDSS
+2092 
-2107 SARGNAIGSG
+2107 
-2117 VPGNPAVTGGED
+2117 
-2129 ADVTAEGNL
+2129 
-2138 VSKEQGGGHGKQDN
+2138 
-2152 AMESSQTGGAASK
+2152 
-2165 QERQQPATGR
+2165 
-2175 DGSPAGNALDESHAG
+2175 
-2190 NVRPSRPAV
+2190 
-2199 TRGDTGTRAN
+2199 
-2209 SSQNRPSVTG
+2209 
-2219 AVGNDIDGDMT
+2219 
-2230 TGSGEVDEADSNGN
+2230 
-2244 NVNSPADHHSST
+2244 
-2256 RPSPNYVPGVG
+2256 
-2267 NGHSGD
+2267 
-2273 RFIPGTGNSLPGSA
+2273 
-2287 VGAGVTF
+2287 
-2294 NQTSQQGD
+2294 
-2302 TSDFTEAV
+2302 
-2310 VGAEGKVITV
+2310 
-2320 DGFLDVDNRNTDS
+2320 
-2333 LENATSASD
+2333 
-2342 AKPDESSQ
+2342 
-2350 PGLNHGDRHGGHHG
+2350 
-2364 DRHGGHHG
+2364 
-2372 DRHGGH
+2372 
-2378 HGDRHGGHHGDRHG
+2378 
-2392 GHHGDRHGGQAS
+2392 
-2404 NNVSV
+2404 
-2409 TEGHPDNPISSGSV
+2409 
-2423 ADGANSNQTESSPS
+2423 
-2437 ASPSSPASSGFG
+2437 
-2449 GRTRHE
+2449 
-2455 GSLGGSA
+2455 
-2462 TANQDKEGFSGRGG
+2462 
-2476 VPSSGNA
+2476 
-2483 LGGRDAGVVE
+2483 
-2493 TAAQSDTTEA
+2493 
-2503 ARNSSHGTDNSVA
+2503 
-2516 FVGADGDLLDHE
+2516 
-2528 GRPVRGNEVPPLSG
+2528 
-2542 SASSDAD
+2542 
-2549 TTQAGHLASRGD
+2549 
-2561 GHAGDGNV
+2561 
-2569 PEGTAVSRD
+2569 
-2578 GTSGVATVD
+2578 
-2587 FNIDIYEP
+2587 
-2595 NVPALPGSPASIQA
+2595 VPALPGSPASIQA

-2910 VEWEAPDSDDVQ
+2910 VEWEAPDADDVQ

-2973 SQTFTIQTEQQAL
+2973 SQTFTIRTEQQAL

-3084 GAPGSVRLTPSGP
+3084 GAPGSVRLTPSDP

-3215 IYYQPEND
+3215 IYYQPENE

-3376 GAPGSVRL
+3376 AAPGSVRL
-3384 TPSDPTS
+3384 TPS
-3391 ITVEW
+3391 
-3396 EAPTTGGDVEY
+3396 G
-3407 YIIYYQAENEP
+3407 
-3418 TMRVQVSPSDIPY
+3418 
-3431 TIRDLLPDT
+3431 
-3440 QYTIWIVA
+3440 
-3448 FSTEGMGERSP
+3448 
-3459 ALTVS
+3459 
-3464 TQEAPN
+3464 
-3470 LPGAPGSVRL
+3470 
-3480 TPSDPTS
+3480 PTS

-3498 GDVEYYVI
+3498 GDVEYYV
-3506 YYRAENDPTMRV
+3506 
-3518 QVSPSD
+3518 
-3524 ILYTIRDLLPDTQ
+3524 
-3537 YTIWIVAFSTEG
+3537 
-3549 MGERSPALTVS
+3549 
-3560 TQEEAPA
+3560 
-3567 TPGAPGSVRL
+3567 
-3577 TPSDPT
+3577 
-3583 SITVEWE
+3583 
-3590 APTTGGDVEYYIIYY
+3590 IYY

-3698 IIYYQAENEPTMRV
+3698 
-3712 QVSPSDIPYTI
+3712 
-3723 RDLLPD
+3723 
-3729 TQYTIWI
+3729 
-3736 VAFSTEGMGERSPA
+3736 
-3750 LTVSTQEAPNLPG
+3750 
-3763 APGNVRLT
+3763 
-3771 PSDPTSIT
+3771 
-3779 VEWEAPTTGGDVEYY
+3779 

-3841 KRSSVYYVQTAAEEI
+3841 ERSSVYYVQTAAEAEI

-3976 SESDNVQGYI
+3976 SESENVQGYI

-4100 VRRSSTS
+4100 VHRSSTS

-4200 ELTWTITGLQTDVD
+4200 ELTWTITGLQTDLD

-4252 STELTSVTITWEA
+4252 STFLTSVTITWEA

-4419 PAGSSP
+4419 LAGSSP

-4848 FSLAGVG
+4848 FSLVGVG
-4855 PQSDSLTVR
+4855 PQSDSFTVR

-5064 TSASSQPDLG
+5064 TSGSSQPDLG

-5143 QGVQISPDGQGLV
+5143 QGVQISPDGQGVV

-5192 QGGVITSSGGSS
+5192 QGEVITSSGGSS

-5236 DDALQSGQT
+5236 DDALQSALNFIFQSQARQRQRQRLRRA
-5245 ATTPAPEEGRDQDC
+5245 ATRIATKTTERSTEDKPAPLR
-5259 YQDNG
+5259 
-5264 EEYRGQASTTEKGS
+5264 RGLS
-5278 QCVKWSAS
+5278 V
-5286 DFFQYSSHE
+5286 
-5295 YTQGEFGIG
+5295 
-5304 DHNYCRNPDGDAKP
+5304 
-5318 WCYADAEGTYE
+5318 
-5329 YCAIQ
+5329 
-5334 QCRNGG
+5334 